1 LQAWGRL
8 MKLGGLRFGGAAVI
22 AADIVAHIVA
32 CLRPLITAGSG
43 SSIRSSLC
51 RAVASR
57 ALVRNIGLTQGGA
70 MWATWVLVL
79 FLVFSL
85 ALVHGRAI
93 AGPLHDAA
101 QAGDVEEVRELVAQ
115 GADVDERDVRGETP
129 LIKAALAG
137 QTAAAAVLIEAGADV
152 GARNDRGFSG
162 LHAAAYSGSV
172 EIAAMLLDHG
182 VPVDDRAGRDITP
195 LHVAGE
201 ENQVAVA
208 DLLLDRGA
216 DRDAL
221 QASGYTPLTAA
232 TFMRGTD
239 VMVLLKRRGAECAPP
254 DFLGAGAHAE
264 CMAAGN
270 PSTTGDVR

>member
-1 LQAWGRL
+1 MDLPVRTERAVRPASATPSPCADGKYRPRNQEPR
-8 MKLGGLRFGGAAVI
+8 RFMAVE
-22 AADIVAHIVA
+22 IV
-32 CLRPLITAGSG
+32 RPVTDATALDTAE
-43 SSIRSSLC
+43 IREQYWRHSLC
-51 RAVASR
+51 HARQS
-57 ALVRNIGLTQGGA
+57 LTRCGA
-70 MWATWVLVL
+70 MWAARVLVL
-79 FLVFSL
+79 FLVSSF
-85 ALVHGRAI
+85 ALVHGWAI

-101 QAGDVEEVRELVAQ
+101 QAGEVEKVRGLLAA
-115 GADVDERDVRGETP
+115 GADVNERDARGETP

-137 QTAAAAVLIEAGADV
+137 QTAAAAALIEAGADV
-152 GARNDRGFSG
+152 RARNDRGFSG

-172 EIAAMLLDHG
+172 EIATMLLDRG
-182 VPVDDRAGRDITP
+182 VPVDDRASRDITP

-208 DLLLDRGA
+208 ELLLDRGA

-232 TFMRGTD
+232 TYMRGTD

-254 DFLGAGAHAE
+254 DVMGPGAHAE

-270 PSTTGDVR
+270 